1 MSKPTSAQ
9 KEESQNDLSEE
20 DLSIEIVNVQK
31 IERIEN
37 ANSPSSISNNSGIGR
52 TSTDHSS
59 PLSSSSSLHYLNG
72 DDEDRFLTPRERI
85 KKYYSSF
92 TSYNNMDFSSV
103 LNDPKDVA
111 SNSSPLLSLS
121 MISSWFSSS
130 SHNSTAS
137 SSLKNNVDETG
148 DEIIRGISTEDYA
161 FIDALNEKNY
171 DSIQVDRKFHPTS
184 QTKKSR
190 ISISQTPST
199 IGNEISLSDFK
210 SYFEMLEKFPNR
222 EDLKKQ
228 LSYRSLKEFSS
239 NASLLESM
247 TKREGIPAYFFD
259 GNFDLSKAEYF
270 NKIFNTENE
279 SASLLLQEKL
289 SYYLDQVENQVQKQ
303 VNDRSCE
310 IFDSMIK
317 YDDLYETLLQS
328 LPLVQEL
335 RKKISKYEQGAV
347 LRPLEV
353 ANLVRKKQNLKKTLE
368 YMKIIESIH
377 DSMEAVKLLVSQRGD
392 LLSALEILS
401 TIEHTFQKNI
411 ELSNI
416 SCLKHIPKAINIEL
430 QVIDETIKQEFADLI
445 TEVMH
450 DSESLEWTWNLS
462 SLLTA
467 VLHRDLSTSVML
479 FTKKH
484 VGTIL
489 SEVYEKVLSPLK
501 TDASED
507 VKLTLSKLEPQ
518 QFCDMFESL
527 TKKCLEKLERIS
539 NISRAVDKFC
549 KETNEKSDVNTDKIV
564 VNSVKLKNLNRETQ
578 KILLFMNENIQQYC
592 VTICSA
598 VDNTIIKF
606 PNAILSRYMT
616 IGNSFIESCDKLCNQ
631 KSSIL
636 KGKFQS
642 HGQIY
647 LDQFHNIYVQRLKKR
662 LARDNWEPV
671 PSIPEKYQK
680 AAIQLLGT
688 TTFDT
693 FSTSSQT
700 TTPPKISSPVS
711 SMLRSDSSPSLAQ
724 THAEDKTSYILA
736 NGIKFKLSTSSLCL
750 LKFIAKYCT
759 LLSKEYV
766 FISAVDLHG
775 RILKLMQVYNLE
787 LRELVLMAKARE
799 INNSITTITP
809 KHLILASDCIHFLI
823 ILIPYIQS
831 KIEDALQ
838 EGQKKQLIK
847 FSDFVN
853 DLLEHRISIF
863 EKIISILIEALKAQC
878 EGITS
883 FNWNDKLDQK
893 TQTPFITMIKQTNS
907 VHRTLSSS
915 SFLSS
920 NIMELQKYSTRV
932 YDLLIDKICE
942 AIQKV
947 NTSSTPNIFKTEP
960 IKSRVIADISL
971 IQREITKKT
980 ESSTVALT
988 NIEKLNNL
996 MMI

>member
-1 MSKPTSAQ
+1 MSTKHAS
-9 KEESQNDLSEE
+9 ESDEE
-20 DLSIEIVNVQK
+20 DLSIEIMHVHK
-31 IERIEN
+31 IDHSS
-37 ANSPSSISNNSGIGR
+37 SPSSSNSGTDR
-52 TSTDHSS
+52 TGTDNLNSSS
-59 PLSSSSSLHYLNG
+59 PLSSSSSQYFNN
-72 DDEDRFLTPRERI
+72 DEYRFLTPRERI

-103 LNDPKDVA
+103 LNDPKDA
-111 SNSSPLLSLS
+111 SSTSSPLLSLS
-121 MISSWFSSS
+121 MLSSWFSSS
-130 SHNSTAS
+130 SS
-137 SSLKNNVDETG
+137 SSQSNSASNSSKNTLDENG
-148 DEIIRGISTEDYA
+148 DEIIHGLSAEDYA
-161 FIDALNEKNY
+161 FIDSLSEKNY
-171 DSIQVDRKFHPTS
+171 ESIQVEKKFDSRYRAH
-184 QTKKSR
+184 KSR
-190 ISISQTPST
+190 KSSSETPLSLAV
-199 IGNEISLSDFK
+199 GNEISLSDFR

-222 EDLKKQ
+222 DDLKKQ
-228 LSYRSLKEFSS
+228 LSHRSL
-239 NASLLESM
+239 
-247 TKREGIPAYFFD
+247 
-259 GNFDLSKAEYF
+259 KAEYF

-279 SASLLLQEKL
+279 AASLLLQEKL

-303 VNDRSCE
+303 VNYRSSE

-317 YDDLYETLLQS
+317 YNDLYETLLQS

-335 RKKISKYEQGAV
+335 RKRISTYEQGAV

-353 ANLVRKKQNLKKTLE
+353 ANLVRKKQNLNKTIE
-368 YMKIIESIH
+368 YLQIIESMH
-377 DSMEAVKLLVSQRGD
+377 ESMEAVKLLVSQRGD

-401 TIEHTFQKNI
+401 TIDHTFQKSI

-416 SCLKHIPKAINIEL
+416 SCLKHIPKEINIEL
-430 QVIDETIKQEFADLI
+430 QVIDETIKQEFAELI
-445 TEVMH
+445 TEVMS
-450 DSESLEWTWNLS
+450 DTESSEWTWSLS
-462 SLLTA
+462 SLLTS
-467 VLHRDLSTSVML
+467 VLHRDLSSSVML
-479 FTKKH
+479 YTKKH

-489 SEVYEKVLSPLK
+489 MELYEKVMSPLK
-501 TDASED
+501 TDVSED
-507 VKLTLSKLEPQ
+507 VKLTVSKLEPQ

-527 TKKCLEKLERIS
+527 TKKCLVKLERIS
-539 NISRAVDKFC
+539 EFSQAVDKFC
-549 KETNEKSDVNTDKIV
+549 KEANEKTNVNTDKIV

-578 KILLFMNENIQQYC
+578 KILLFMNDNIQQYC
-592 VTICSA
+592 STICSA
-598 VDNTIIKF
+598 IDNSIIKF
-606 PNAILSRYMT
+606 PNATLSRYMT
-616 IGNSFIESCDKLCNQ
+616 IGNSFIDSCDKLCNQ

-647 LDQFHNIYVQRLKKR
+647 LDQFHTIYVQRLKKR
-662 LARDNWEPV
+662 LTRDSWESV

-680 AAIQLLGT
+680 AALQLLGT
-688 TTFDT
+688 ATAATVSTF
-693 FSTSSQT
+693 TSSQT
-700 TTPPKISSPVS
+700 TPTKNSSPVPS
-711 SMLRSDSSPSLAQ
+711 LLRSDSSPNLAQ
-724 THAEDKTSYILA
+724 TPTEDKSSYIVA

-750 LKFIAKYCT
+750 LKFISKYCT

-799 INNSITTITP
+799 INNAITTITP

-823 ILIPYIQS
+823 ILVPYIQS

-838 EGQKKQLIK
+838 EGQKKQLVK
-847 FSDFVN
+847 FNDFVN

-878 EGITS
+878 DGITN

-915 SFLSS
+915 TFLSS
-920 NIMELQKYSTRV
+920 NAMELQKYSTRV

-947 NTSSTPNIFKTEP
+947 NTSSTPNLFKTEP
-960 IKSRVIADISL
+960 VKSRVIADISL

-980 ESSTVALT
+980 ESSSDLPK
-988 NIEKLNNL
+988 IEKLNNL
-996 MMI
+996 IV